1 MKNNT
6 DNSLR
11 IKRMTFIALFCALA
25 FIVSLIFPI
34 KVMFLTLDFKDCI
47 MAICGMF
54 FGPVAGICTAVIV
67 PFIELLTSDTGI
79 YGLIMNILSSVS
91 FVGISSLIYKYKKTL
106 FGAVAGLLAAVP
118 VMTLIMIGANLII
131 TPLYMPG
138 ADVHTVIGLIPTL
151 LLPFNIIKGVLN
163 AGFVMLLYKPFSTV
177 LKKSGVRK
185 TTGIDSDGK
194 TTYFNKKRTLIVT
207 AVSIAVMAIAFAV
220 LFLVL
225 QKLSTEISSSIPI
238 GMVVSPEIITF
249 TSNTTKTAM
258 EIADAVKINF
268 VGPLLRLIFGIALHF
283 PTVYLI
289 RNKVNVK

>member
-207 AVSIAVMAIAFAV
+207 AVSIAVMAVAFAV

-225 QKLSTEISSSIPI
+225 KAD
-238 GMVVSPEIITF
+238 F
-249 TSNTTKTAM
+249 T
-258 EIADAVKINF
+258 
-268 VGPLLRLIFGIALHF
+268 
-283 PTVYLI
+283 
-289 RNKVNVK
+289 